1 MIEFLMRK
9 LLDQAS
15 WISRFSLAASTK
27 LKEIRRNLLIALCL
41 GALGFILVAISL
53 VSLAVLIVMIGW
65 QEFPILSLLFLS
77 ILYAGAG
84 VFLIQRSI
92 RRLC

>member
-1 MIEFLMRK
+1 MIDSLIRK
-9 LLDQAS
+9 FVDQTTWLS
-15 WISRFSLAASTK
+15 QLSLAASIK

-41 GALGFILVAISL
+41 GVLGFILVAISL

-65 QEFPILSLLFLS
+65 HQFPILSMFFLS

-84 VFLIQRSI
+84 VFLIQKSI
-92 RRLC
+92 RRVC